1 MKGELD
7 GFASGGVFTADDYLA
22 TARKTEGL
30 VSTTAGLD
38 EPCLGFLLPRRLGR
52 LPVSRVL
59 DNVFLFSEAAG

>member
-7 GFASGGVFTADDYLA
+7 GFTSGGVFTADDCLA
-22 TARKTEGL
+22 TTRRMEGL

-38 EPCLGFLLPRRLGR
+38 EPCLGFLLHRRLGR

-59 DNVFLFSEAAG
+59 DNVFLFSKAAG